1 MAAAW
6 AGSVDALWVESALLV
21 APAAEPDAV
30 GPDDDTCCVLVA
42 VDDPEPEQA
51 PIRARQVMISNGTA
65 RARVADMRRVSVI
78 HRHNALRYPEIV
90 STAEDLDP

>member
-30 GPDDDTCCVLVA
+30 GPDDDTCCGLVA
-42 VDDPEPEQA
+42 VGDPEPEQA

-78 HRHNALRYPEIV
+78 HRRTAFRCPEIV
-90 STAEDLDP
+90 SSAEDLDP